1 MAWIAAALGV
11 IGVALAIWA
20 RVTLGRNWSGVVTL
34 KQDHEL
40 VTSGPYAMVRHPIY
54 TALVLMFL
62 GFSLLFDSVSAWL
75 GLAFICYSFW
85 IKLKQEEALMGR
97 GDIAMSEH
105 RGSCHCGKVRLTL
118 RDEPTEVGECNCS
131 LCRRIGGLWHYCRP
145 DQVSVEGEEVAY
157 RQGDCSLDTWHCPS
171 CGCTTHWTALDPHYE
186 RMSVLTSGRK
196 SARPNLST
204 C

>member
-1 MAWIAAALGV
+1 
-11 IGVALAIWA
+11 
-20 RVTLGRNWSGVVTL
+20 
-34 KQDHEL
+34 
-40 VTSGPYAMVRHPIY
+40 
-54 TALVLMFL
+54 
-62 GFSLLFDSVSAWL
+62 
-75 GLAFICYSFW
+75 
-85 IKLKQEEALMGR
+85 
-97 GDIAMSEH
+97 MSEH

-186 RMSVLTSGRK
+186 RMGV
-196 SARPNLST
+196 NLRMFEPALWQDLPRRFIDGASF
-204 C
+204 

>member
-1 MAWIAAALGV
+1 MMNWANSPVYVPAMILFGCWNLFVLFWLVTALWSKKRIYRQPSAERRAYMLPMLVGILLIAGLVRVVKPLEFLAQPLLNSVAPAWIAAALGV

-85 IKLKQEEALMGR
+85 IKLKQEEALMIGQFPDSYPAYMQR
-97 GDIAMSEH
+97 T
-105 RGSCHCGKVRLTL
+105 KRLF
-118 RDEPTEVGECNCS
+118 P
-131 LCRRIGGLWHYCRP
+131 
-145 DQVSVEGEEVAY
+145 
-157 RQGDCSLDTWHCPS
+157 
-171 CGCTTHWTALDPHYE
+171 ALI
-186 RMSVLTSGRK
+186 
-196 SARPNLST
+196 
-204 C
+204 